1 MFHPQHAVSVADAVL
16 PASGTYRVRDETTGD
31 VMTVPERMLIRASGA
46 VAGTP
51 FTAYWATPRGS
62 SALLYDVQVRVQ
74 GSHVWTP
81 WLTATPDRF
90 GDYTPAAAGR
100 YAFRARARARARN
113 VDGTLTL
120 GWSPAAGV
128 VVAAG

>member
-1 MFHPQHAVSVADAVL
+1 
-16 PASGTYRVRDETTGD
+16 
-31 VMTVPERMLIRASGA
+31 MTVPERMLIRASGA

-100 YAFRARARARARN
+100 YAFRGRARN
-113 VDGTLTL
+113 ADGTLAL
-120 GWSPAAGV
+120 GWSPAARV